1 MEIEA
6 AVPALRAIKNVVVD
20 AYTTQQELFF
30 QLENHWPLDIL
41 TGMVDE

>member
-6 AVPALRAIKNVVVD
+6 AVPALCAIKNLVVD
-20 AYTTQQELFF
+20 EYELFF